1 MTTTQTQTTG
11 NLPANPFPGMNPY
24 LERPSWWQGVH
35 TSLIVA
41 LADALSPR
49 LMPDYAV
56 QIEQRVYVAQE
67 PDGGNG
73 ASANVGPPLSRF
85 RVPDAMVL
93 TYPTGPASA
102 ATATAERAVA
112 VAEPAAGVA
121 AVSVAL
127 PAVELE
133 RQRYLQ
139 VLRVDTMEVV
149 AVIELL
155 SPSNKLG
162 EGRLEY
168 LGKRATV
175 KNSTAHLVEIDL
187 LRAGPPMPVIGDV
200 PHGCYR
206 IVVANGRLRPH
217 ADLYAFGIGEA
228 IPEFVL
234 PLAEG
239 SAGIS
244 VDLNAAV
251 RHVYA
256 HGSYSMLI
264 DYGQDPEPPLS
275 DADRAWLDGRLREQ
289 GLRAD
294 ANADDKEE

>member
-1 MTTTQTQTTG
+1 MTTQTT
-11 NLPANPFPGMNPY
+11 NAAMVNPFPGMNPY
-24 LERPSWWQGVH
+24 LERSNWWPDVH
-35 TSLIVA
+35 TSIIVSMRDL
-41 LADALSPR
+41 LASR
-49 LMPDYAV
+49 LTSDYAV
-56 QIEQRVYVAQE
+56 RVEQRVYVAQE

-73 ASANVGPPLSRF
+73 ASASLGPTASRF

-93 TYPTGPASA
+93 SYPAGPAAS
-102 ATATAERAVA
+102 ATATAERGIA
-112 VAEPAAGVA
+112 VAEPAVGVA

-127 PAVELE
+127 PAADLE

-155 SPSNKLG
+155 SPSNKSG
-162 EGRLEY
+162 GGRREY

-217 ADLYAFGIGEA
+217 ADLYAFGISEA

-239 SAGIS
+239 AAGIS

-251 RHVYA
+251 QHAYA
-256 HGSYSMLI
+256 QGSYNMQI

-275 DADRAWLDGRLREQ
+275 DDDRVWLDALLRER
-289 GLRAD
+289 GLRET
-294 ANADDKEE
+294 ANAADQEE